1 AGSRPL
7 TPAARAWAPTSTSS
21 APRRRDRG
29 RRGCFANRRS
39 SSCRL
44 GNPVPP
50 GSTAPD
56 AEYTAETMRAVLAA
70 AVAALAVAAPAA
82 AVTVPK
88 SVSSALRVPSPVAV
102 AEAAKSDKLHS
113 CPGRA
118 PRRPRPAEAS
128 AGQTERKAAVVAC
141 EQPPRS
147 NLLTPDSVA
156 KATAAALSVLG

>member
-7 TPAARAWAPTSTSS
+7 TPAARSSAPTSTSS
-21 APRRRDRG
+21 AHRRRDRG

-113 CPGRA
+113 CQAGD
-118 PRRPRPAEAS
+118 RRPRTAETS